1 MRAALVSVLALARLL
16 SAKDEPPS
24 GLRDLLAP
32 GMLVAVQALLAAHPD
47 PSEAEIREFLAG
59 NLCRCTGYAAIVAA
73 VRSVAG
79 ARPAGTH
86 A

>member
-1 MRAALVSVLALARLL
+1 
-16 SAKDEPPS
+16 
-24 GLRDLLAP
+24 
-32 GMLVAVQALLAAHPD
+32 MLVAAQALLVAHPD

-79 ARPAGTH
+79 AAPAT
-86 A
+86 APA